1 MCLGIPM
8 EVIAIDGHL
17 ARCRAKGIE
26 RDVSLFMLQD
36 ETIVPGDHV
45 VVHVGYALQKLTEQQ
60 ARSVWETYDAML
72 ALEDADDAGADD
84 V

>member
-8 EVIAIDGHL
+8 EIVAVDGFT

-36 ETIVPGDHV
+36 ETIGPGDHV
-45 VVHVGYALQKLTEQQ
+45 VVHGGYALQKISPQA

-72 ALEDADDAGADD
+72 ALEADDE
-84 V
+84 

>member
-8 EVIAIDGHL
+8 EVIAIDGHV
-17 ARCRAKGIE
+17 ARCRAKGVE

-36 ETIVPGDHV
+36 EAIAPGDHV
-45 VVHVGYALQKLTEQQ
+45 VVHVGYALQKLTAQQ

-72 ALEDADDAGADD
+72 DAEAEQDDD
-84 V
+84 

>member
-8 EVIAIDGHL
+8 EIIAVDGFT

-36 ETIVPGDHV
+36 EAIAPGDHV
-45 VVHVGYALQKLTEQQ
+45 VVHVGYALQKITPQA

-72 ALEDADDAGADD
+72 ALEADDE
-84 V
+84 